1 MLRGFRGT
9 VFYNRCRQPPHVR
22 TILSLAFT
30 RYPSYTY
37 VYTAY
42 EQRLFP
48 FLVVGRGRTWDP
60 RALPHRSHIVDC
72 RVFLISPKSEK
83 ETLGLEIFPPPSPPP
98 SLHPTGNGFLFVFLE
113 RQERLFFLSLPP
125 LPRKR
130 AKNWTRR
137 TKGRR
142 ARGEGIHRGEVWRAP
157 VPGRGGGGR
166 LFEGN
171 LRRIVFRIHKRPIE
185 IDIPG
190 KVGPATKPAEQWIG
204 RCVRSRYEHENNG
217 WNCSRFNTEL
227 FSLPRPLTPPGRRPT
242 RLSRVSRAI
251 GEKRERNFERRGGWR
266 GARRPKQ
273 GWAR

>member
-1 MLRGFRGT
+1 MPYRTDPTSSIAAFSLFHL
-9 VFYNRCRQPPHVR
+9 NRRR
-22 TILSLAFT
+22 K
-30 RYPSYTY
+30 
-37 VYTAY
+37 
-42 EQRLFP
+42 RLDWKF
-48 FLVVGRGRTWDP
+48 FL
-60 RALPHRSHIVDC
+60 LP
-72 RVFLISPKSEK
+72 
-83 ETLGLEIFPPPSPPP
+83 PPP
-98 SLHPTGNGFLFVFLE
+98 SLHPTGNGFLFVFPE
-113 RQERLFFLSLPP
+113 RQERLFSLSLPP

-171 LRRIVFRIHKRPIE
+171 LRRIVFRIYKRPIE

>member
-98 SLHPTGNGFLFVFLE
+98 PPFIPQGTDSSLSS
-113 RQERLFFLSLPP
+113 RSDKRDFFFSLSPP

-190 KVGPATKPAEQWIG
+190 KVGPATKRAEQWIG

-217 WNCSRFNTEL
+217 WNCSRFNRAL
-227 FSLPRPLTPPGRRPT
+227 FSSPPVDPAGSAADSAF
-242 RLSRVSRAI
+242 SRVAC
-251 GEKRERNFERRGGWR
+251 NWR
-266 GARRPKQ
+266 KA
-273 GWAR
+273 

>member
-83 ETLGLEIFPPPSPPP
+83 ETLGLEIFPPPPFIPQGTDSSLSSRSDKRDFFFSLSP
-98 SLHPTGNGFLFVFLE
+98 
-113 RQERLFFLSLPP
+113 LSLE
-125 LPRKR
+125 KE
-130 AKNWTRR
+130 RR
-137 TKGRR
+137 TGPVERKVDVHAAKVFTAVRY
-142 ARGEGIHRGEVWRAP
+142 GEH
-157 VPGRGGGGR
+157 
-166 LFEGN
+166 
-171 LRRIVFRIHKRPIE
+171 
-185 IDIPG
+185 
-190 KVGPATKPAEQWIG
+190 
-204 RCVRSRYEHENNG
+204 
-217 WNCSRFNTEL
+217 
-227 FSLPRPLTPPGRRPT
+227 
-242 RLSRVSRAI
+242 
-251 GEKRERNFERRGGWR
+251 
-266 GARRPKQ
+266 GARPWWWKAFRRKPTADCIPYTQ
-273 GWAR
+273 EAD

>member
-83 ETLGLEIFPPPSPPP
+83 ETLGLEIFPPPSPP
-98 SLHPTGNGFLFVFLE
+98 LHPTGNGLLFVFPE

-142 ARGEGIHRGEVWRAP
+142 ARGEGIHRGEVWRARCQA
-157 VPGRGGGGR
+157 VVVEGFSKETYGGLYSVYTRGR
-166 LFEGN
+166 LKSIFPA
-171 LRRIVFRIHKRPIE
+171 RS
-185 IDIPG
+185 
-190 KVGPATKPAEQWIG
+190 GPQQNQ
-204 RCVRSRYEHENNG
+204 RNNG
-217 WNCSRFNTEL
+217 SADVYVHDTSTKITGGTARDLIQSSFL
-227 FSLPRPLTPPGRRPT
+227 FP
-242 RLSRVSRAI
+242 
-251 GEKRERNFERRGGWR
+251 
-266 GARRPKQ
+266 AR
-273 GWAR
+273 

>member
-83 ETLGLEIFPPPSPPP
+83 ETLGLEIFPPPSPPLP
-98 SLHPTGNGFLFVFLE
+98 SSHRE
-113 RQERLFFLSLPP
+113 RTPLCLPGATRETFFSLSPPSPSKKSEELDPSNERSTC
-125 LPRKR
+125 
-130 AKNWTRR
+130 TRR
-137 TKGRR
+137 
-142 ARGEGIHRGEVWRAP
+142 
-157 VPGRGGGGR
+157 
-166 LFEGN
+166 
-171 LRRIVFRIHKRPIE
+171 
-185 IDIPG
+185 
-190 KVGPATKPAEQWIG
+190 
-204 RCVRSRYEHENNG
+204 RY
-217 WNCSRFNTEL
+217 S
-227 FSLPRPLTPPGRRPT
+227 PR
-242 RLSRVSRAI
+242 
-251 GEKRERNFERRGGWR
+251 
-266 GARRPKQ
+266 
-273 GWAR
+273 